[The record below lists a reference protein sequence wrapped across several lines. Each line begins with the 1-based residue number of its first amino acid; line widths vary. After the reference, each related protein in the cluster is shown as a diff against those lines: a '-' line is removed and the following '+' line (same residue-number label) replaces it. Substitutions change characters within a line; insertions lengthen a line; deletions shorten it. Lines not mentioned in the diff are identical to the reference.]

1 MSETA
6 ERVAVACPSCAPGS
20 EAVHEVLSPG
30 SGDVTVR
37 CTECGHTHK
46 VSIESENTIEVD
58 VVVSQDG
65 DSFTART
72 EFPVSEEIAEGDEF
86 IVDSPEAILQV
97 RATSI
102 EIGDEQRAEETSA
115 EEIKTIWTRVI
126 DNVTVSVS
134 VHPEDGNRDQTK
146 SLTMAVPGD
155 EEFTVGETRS
165 VDDEEFEIVGI
176 QIRSDADG
184 YRFDKFDHEGDMV
197 FGKDVKRL
205 YGRDETS
212 SAWSAW

>member
-20 EAVHEVLSPG
+20 EVVHEVLSPG
-30 SGDVTVR
+30 SGDATVR

-46 VSIESENTIEVD
+46 VSIESEERIAVD

-65 DSFTART
+65 DSFTAQT
-72 EFPVSEEIAEGDEF
+72 EIPATEQLEVGDEF
-86 IVDSPEAILQV
+86 VVDAPEAILQV
-97 RATSI
+97 RVTSI
-102 EIGDEQRAEETSA
+102 EIGDQQRTETATAEEVRTL
-115 EEIKTIWTRVI
+115 WTRAI
-126 DNVTVSVS
+126 DNVSVPVSI
-134 VHPEDGNRDQTK
+134 HPEDGNRDQTR

-165 VDDEEFEIVGI
+165 VGDDEFEIVGI

-184 YRFDKFDHEGDMV
+184 YRFEKFDHEGDMV
-197 FGKDVKRL
+197 FAKDVKRL
-205 YGRDETS
+205 YAHDETS
-212 SAWSAW
+212 TAWSAW

>member
-46 VSIESENTIEVD
+46 VSIESENRIPVD
-58 VVVSQDG
+58 VVISQDG
-65 DSFTART
+65 DSFTAET
-72 EFPVSEEIAEGDEF
+72 EIPASEQLAVGDEF
-86 IVDSPEAILQV
+86 VVDAPEAILQV
-97 RATSI
+97 RITSI
-102 EIGDEQRAEETSA
+102 EVGDQQRTDETTAEAVQTL
-115 EEIKTIWTRVI
+115 WTRAI
-126 DNVTVSVS
+126 DNVSVPVSI
-134 VHPEDGNRDQTK
+134 HPEDGNRDQTR
-146 SLTMAVPGD
+146 SVTMAVPGD

-165 VDDEEFEIVGI
+165 VGDDEFTIVGI

-184 YRFDKFDHEGDMV
+184 YRFEKFDREGDMV
-197 FGKDVKRL
+197 FAKDVKRL
-205 YGRDETS
+205 YAEDETS
-212 SAWSAW
+212 TAWSAW